1 MGEDAEKGMVWKL
14 LQLTVSLCAGL
25 GNRQAMNWLTP
36 ATEISIVFL
45 NGLALLMVVA
55 GSVEAIVGVVRLLAS
70 GRHRAERRD
79 VWLRYARWLVAALT
93 FQLGA
98 DIVESSITHEW
109 QAVARLGAVAV
120 IRTFLNYF
128 LDRDMVELRERH
140 ADE

>member
-1 MGEDAEKGMVWKL
+1 M
-14 LQLTVSLCAGL
+14 S
-25 GNRQAMNWLTP
+25 WLVH

-55 GSVEAIVGVVRLLAS
+55 GSVEAVVGIIRLLKKS
-70 GRHRAERRD
+70 SRPERRE

-98 DIVESSITHEW
+98 DIIETAITHEW
-109 QAVARLGAVAV
+109 EAVARLGAVAV

-128 LDRDMVELRERH
+128 LERDLATH
-140 ADE
+140 AGHGQQALS

>member
-1 MGEDAEKGMVWKL
+1 M
-14 LQLTVSLCAGL
+14 S
-25 GNRQAMNWLTP
+25 WLIHV
-36 ATEISIVFL
+36 TEISIAFL
-45 NGLALLMVVA
+45 NSLALLMVLA

-70 GRHRAERRD
+70 GGHRAERRD

-98 DIVESSITHEW
+98 DIVESSITHDW

-140 ADE
+140 AGE